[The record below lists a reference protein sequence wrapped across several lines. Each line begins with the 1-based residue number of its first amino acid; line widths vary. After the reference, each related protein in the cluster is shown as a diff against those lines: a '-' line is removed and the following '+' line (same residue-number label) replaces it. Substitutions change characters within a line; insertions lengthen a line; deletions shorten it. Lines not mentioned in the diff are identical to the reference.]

1 MKWKENTQRAQT
13 TVNSPT
19 MTPAATPVSRP
30 PEEDASNVY
39 AVTCTEV
46 PFSRSMLKACAV
58 PAVWVPMVLLN
69 ELWND
74 LQDEK

>member
-1 MKWKENTQRAQT
+1 M
-13 TVNSPT
+13 
-19 MTPAATPVSRP
+19 
-30 PEEDASNVY
+30 Y

-46 PFSRSMLKACAV
+46 PLSRSMLKACAV

-74 LQDEK
+74 LQDEKKTIRLSS